1 MTFGNG
7 KIYVVDDDDAVGDSI
22 KALLSSVGY
31 EAEVFASARQFLES
45 FDPSGAACILL
56 DVRMPGMD
64 GLTLLE
70 RMGADRRGVPVIMV
84 TGHGD
89 VPLAV
94 RAMQAGAADFVE
106 KPFEEA
112 RLLQSIEQAI
122 SNAASAPVATD
133 DDLTARFARLTPRE
147 TDVMRQMVIGHP
159 NKIIAYHLGL
169 SPRTVE
175 IHRGR
180 VMQKTEAESLSHL
193 VRLAIKAGYDPDND

>member
-175 IHRGR
+175 IHRSR
-180 VMQKTEAESLSHL
+180 VMRKTGAESLSHL
-193 VRLAIKAGYDPDND
+193 VRLAIKAGHDPDNE